1 MQLQNQDQLQQ
12 QNDQESLLTEDSG
25 NVNQQDMLQGF
36 AHEYQI
42 KIVNKL
48 NYLQTKLLVWFLNLE
63 IFLSLALLALIYAAQ
78 YETQQFEIFSHFTL
92 FFLVISSLEIFM
104 RFTMSCFVR
113 REAEQFYSKQQKLL
127 RYGLA
132 SRESFQNCSTEL
144 NPIWS
149 LLQLDSFYAICLC
162 KKLQDYNSKIIDYD
176 EAVYENRGRL
186 IIRQSIQA
194 FYSFVKFR
202 QVYLNMRMCVLIMML
217 ANIYNSNQ
225 IIFYLVLA
233 YIPFQVMLNIWINFH
248 FAVVYLFYRQSHLSL
263 KDNLYLIGEITL
275 KCVHSV
281 SFYYVFT
288 HVQDILPYFSV
299 FFLSACTIYATSITI
314 QINSLFDSSSYSV
327 FELIFLGYSTNHY
340 IGLKHKEYFFN
351 KIGYFYKTDIFKQ
364 VFIFSVQLT
373 VLLFYYEENKSISNS
388 QLLIIIG
395 IVSFLALLR
404 FGVILIK
411 VSIYLKPKAILVR
424 LKTFQGTT
432 CFIEEDKMSQ
442 SSTKQK
448 NSENQLEKQKYP
460 LDQDQDQDENANQED
475 KNPNVFDLQ
484 KSFTYN
490 HSPIQLDFNKT
501 KNLQKMKEIKIKEIL
516 NSKIEHNQYKITF
529 FTESKISEFENNPDM
544 RCVLSEIVKY
554 KRSEITFLISNQL
567 KIWNQYGHIN
577 VLINKYDGNLLLFIE
592 KYIIPFS
599 KSIQIDSCYKRNS
612 DTFIQLMLLYNV
624 INKELDPYSK
634 ITLKPIDLVQQL
646 PLPYNRKQDYLTVVN
661 KIINSKTI
669 SMLKMIAYNK
679 NVSPLLFQHPCQVLY
694 DLYLDHYN

>member
-12 QNDQESLLTEDSG
+12 QYDNESLLTEESG

-48 NYLQTKLLVWFLNLE
+48 NYLQTKLLIWVLNLE
-63 IFLSLALLALIYAAQ
+63 IFLSLALIAFIYISQ
-78 YETQQFEIFSHFTL
+78 TQSGQFEIFSHFTL

-104 RFTMSCFVR
+104 RFTMSCYVR
-113 REAEQFYSKQQKLL
+113 KEAEQFYSKQQKLL
-127 RYGLA
+127 RYGIA
-132 SRESFQNCSTEL
+132 SRSSFSNCSIEL
-144 NPIWS
+144 CPIWS
-149 LLQLDSFYAICLC
+149 LLQLDGFYALSLC
-162 KKLQDYNSKIIDYD
+162 KKLQEYNSKMIDYD
-176 EAVYENRGRL
+176 EVIYENRGRF

-202 QVYLNMRMCVLIMML
+202 QVYLNLRMCVLIMML
-217 ANIYNSNQ
+217 TNTYNFNQ
-225 IIFYLVLA
+225 TLFYIIVA
-233 YIPFQVMLNIWINFH
+233 YIPLLVMLNIWINFH

-263 KDNLYLIGEITL
+263 KDTLYLIGEITL

-373 VLLFYYEENKSISNS
+373 VLLVYYEENKSISNS
-388 QLLIIIG
+388 QIIAIIA

-411 VSIYLKPKAILVR
+411 VNIYLKPKAIIVR

-442 SSTKQK
+442 QSNKPK
-448 NSENQLEKQKYP
+448 NNESQLEKQKYP
-460 LDQDQDQDENANQED
+460 LEQGLDENINED
-475 KNPNVFDLQ
+475 DQKPNIFDLQ
-484 KSFTYN
+484 KSFNSN

-501 KNLQKMKEIKIKEIL
+501 RNLQKMKEIKIKEIL

-529 FTESKISEFENNPDM
+529 FTESNISEFEMNPDM
-544 RCVLSEIVKY
+544 RCVLSEIVRY
-554 KRSEITFLISNQL
+554 KRSEITFLISNQI

-577 VLINKYDGNLLLFIE
+577 VLINKYDGNLMLFIE
-592 KYIIPFS
+592 RYIIPFS

-646 PLPYNRKQDYLTVVN
+646 PLPYNRKQDYLTVIN

-669 SMLKMIAYNK
+669 SLLKMIAYNK
-679 NVSPLLFQHPCQVLY
+679 NISPLLFQHPCQVLY
-694 DLYLDHYN
+694 DLYLDHTN